1 MGLILCKINQKKMS
15 ETSLLIDKVVLTHQ
29 HIQEI
34 QSLNTESEEKGLTTV
49 QRIMVT
55 YCNDDHSTV
64 SELCPQNLLD
74 DLVSSEVN

>member
-1 MGLILCKINQKKMS
+1 MNEKSK
-15 ETSLLIDKVVLTHQ
+15 LIDKVVLTHK
-29 HIQEI
+29 HILEI
-34 QSLNTESEEKGLTTV
+34 QSINIDSEGKSLTTV